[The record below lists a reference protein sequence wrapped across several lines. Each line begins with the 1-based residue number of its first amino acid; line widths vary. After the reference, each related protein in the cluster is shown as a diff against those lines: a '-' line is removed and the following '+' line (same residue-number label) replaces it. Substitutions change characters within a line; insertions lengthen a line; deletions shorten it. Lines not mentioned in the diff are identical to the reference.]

1 MKGNFAKLITDYRIG
16 ASILILI
23 VAALIVGWYDIHS
36 DQETTDNATVQCDV
50 VDVVTQVPGI
60 AKNVDFVDDQSV
72 NEGDLLVQ
80 IEPDVYRSRLA
91 KAEAEVKIAEAAY
104 NVALEEEKLAQLN
117 ARSNVEQSGSTI
129 LAAEAAIEIASQQ
142 IAETKAT
149 LSAAKSGLQL
159 AQIQYDRIEHM
170 FAEGTVPQ
178 ADLDRMRNERSSQAS
193 LVEAT
198 EAKIRALE
206 NQRKAAMARLAEAKE
221 SSNVYTHSE
230 TKLISIAAEKAA
242 TSLAQVNVAKA
253 ERDLASLNFQR
264 TQIQAPRSGIISN
277 RNIGKGQYVEVG
289 QPIASIVACADSA
302 RIVAN
307 YKETQ
312 VGAMEVGQSVEVK
325 IDTYPHLIFSGVV
338 ESISGGSGA
347 TFSLLPPE
355 NATGNFTKVVQRIPV
370 RIRLTD
376 SPTHILR
383 TGMSAVTTVYTKIQP
398 QPENVTRNDYA
409 TRTKTD

>member
-1 MKGNFAKLITDYRIG
+1 
-16 ASILILI
+16 LI

-80 IEPDVYRSRLA
+80 IEPDVYRFRLA

-170 FAEGTVPQ
+170 FA
-178 ADLDRMRNERSSQAS
+178 
-193 LVEAT
+193 
-198 EAKIRALE
+198 
-206 NQRKAAMARLAEAKE
+206 
-221 SSNVYTHSE
+221 
-230 TKLISIAAEKAA
+230 
-242 TSLAQVNVAKA
+242 
-253 ERDLASLNFQR
+253 
-264 TQIQAPRSGIISN
+264 
-277 RNIGKGQYVEVG
+277 
-289 QPIASIVACADSA
+289 
-302 RIVAN
+302 
-307 YKETQ
+307 
-312 VGAMEVGQSVEVK
+312 
-325 IDTYPHLIFSGVV
+325 
-338 ESISGGSGA
+338 GGS
-347 TFSLLPPE
+347 
-355 NATGNFTKVVQRIPV
+355 
-370 RIRLTD
+370 
-376 SPTHILR
+376 
-383 TGMSAVTTVYTKIQP
+383 
-398 QPENVTRNDYA
+398 
-409 TRTKTD
+409 